1 MNLQIRTL
9 HSPAEMEEVQD
20 LQRLVWPGSEAD
32 VIPVHVLLTFAHN
45 GGLVLGAYDGQ
56 QLAGISIGFPGLYPT
71 PAGLRAKHCS
81 HELGVHPHW
90 RDSGVGYALK
100 CAQREQV
107 RAQNLA
113 LITWT
118 YDPLLSRN
126 AHLNIARLG
135 AVCNTY
141 LREVYGEMRDGLN
154 AGLASDRFQVDW
166 WIDSPRVAQRLE
178 ANSAPRRESPE
189 DLPRLYPVLAQK
201 NFIAP
206 AAPPPVPSE
215 SRFLVE
221 IPPDFLAL
229 KAADFAL
236 ARDWR
241 FYTREVFENCFRCGY
256 SVSDFLYSPHP
267 ARSFY
272 LLEKIAP

>member
-1 MNLQIRTL
+1 MSLQIHTL
-9 HSPAEMEEVQD
+9 HTPAEMEEVQD

-32 VIPVHVLLTFAHN
+32 VIPIHVLLTFAHN
-45 GGLVLGAYDGQ
+45 GGLVLGAYDEQ
-56 QLAGISIGFPGLYPT
+56 QLIGISIGFPGLQPG
-71 PAGLRAKHCS
+71 PSSPRAKHCS
-81 HELGVHPHW
+81 HELGVHPQW
-90 RDSGVGYALK
+90 RDAGIGYALK
-100 CAQREQV
+100 CAQREKIL
-107 RAQNLA
+107 AQQLD

-126 AHLNIARLG
+126 AQLNIARLG
-135 AVCNTY
+135 AVCHTY
-141 LREVYGEMRDGLN
+141 LREVYGDMRDGLN

-166 WIDSPRVAQRLE
+166 WIDSPRVAERIKAGAAPRLE
-178 ANSAPRRESPE
+178 SLEK
-189 DLPRLYPVLAQK
+189 LPRLYPVLAKK

-206 AAPPPVPSE
+206 ADSPPAPTE

-229 KAADFAL
+229 KAADFPL

-241 FYTREVFENCFRCGY
+241 FFTREVFETCFQAGY
-256 SVSDFLYSPHP
+256 SLSDFFYMPHP

-272 LLEKIAP
+272 LLEQIAP

>member
-1 MNLQIRTL
+1 MKLQIRTL
-9 HSPAEMEEVQD
+9 HTPTEMEQVQD

-45 GGLVLGAYDGQ
+45 GGLVLGAYDGPR
-56 QLAGISIGFPGLYPT
+56 LAGISIGFPGLYPT
-71 PAGLRAKHCS
+71 PGGLRAKHCS

-90 RDSGVGYALK
+90 RDSGIGYTLK

-107 RAQNLA
+107 RAQNLD

-135 AVCNTY
+135 AVCRSY
-141 LREVYGEMRDGLN
+141 LREIYGDMRDDLN

-166 WIDSPRVAQRLE
+166 WINSPRVVERIE
-178 ANSAPRRESPE
+178 ASATPRRASPE
-189 DLPRLYPVLAQK
+189 KLPRLYPVLAQK

-206 AAPPPVPSE
+206 AASPPAPTEPA
-215 SRFLVE
+215 FLVE

-229 KAADFAL
+229 KAADFSL

-241 FYTREVFENCFRCGY
+241 FFTREVFETCFQAGY
-256 SVSDFLYSPHP
+256 SVSDFFYMPHP

-272 LLEKIAP
+272 FLEQIAP